1 MRKESL
7 LRAVYL
13 GDDRDTN
20 VSFSSQGPPTER
32 STQWSRPSCTDSP
45 GEASGSAAGP
55 FRPRP
60 SHPPTLPHAWP
71 ANYMSAW
78 RSSPPATPNYSRID
92 ISQVVHVFT
101 QCGESL
107 LIAQK
112 SGKLLIFKK
121 KEWADEGE
129 RMHFAHVF
137 RLSKETQS
145 SVSYGPHLG
154 QT

>member
-1 MRKESL
+1 MFLSPH
-7 LRAVYL
+7 RAHPQK
-13 GDDRDTN
+13 GADN
-20 VSFSSQGPPTER
+20 G
-32 STQWSRPSCTDSP
+32 
-45 GEASGSAAGP
+45 AGP
-55 FRPRP
+55 LVQTALERPPARP
-60 SHPPTLPHAWP
+60 PAHSGPDPPTLPHAWP

-112 SGKLLIFKK
+112 SGKLPIFKK